1 MGNDSFDYLK
11 KLDDLTGR
19 PVENTGFVKM
29 SDVNNI
35 ANDSQL
41 FELLLEQYPD
51 WLRAKGLN

>member
-1 MGNDSFDYLK
+1 MSHLIISK
-11 KLDDLTGR
+11 SGR
-19 PVENTGFVKM
+19 PVDNTGFVKM